1 MTVPS
6 APNPDMPPPPE
17 GQLLP
22 PEEATAPEQGP
33 SGAGVPDAFG
43 RLWTP
48 HRLAYIQG
56 AGKPTGPGADEGCPF
71 CVAPTLSDEES
82 LIVARGE
89 LVYSILNLYPYNSG
103 HVLICPYRH
112 LADYTELTGEE
123 SAEFADYTM
132 RAIRALRTA
141 SGPHGFNIGMNLG
154 TVAGAGIAAHLHQ
167 HVVPRWG
174 GDTNFMPVVG
184 RTRVL
189 PQLLADTRKLLADA
203 WPAG

>member
-1 MTVPS
+1 
-6 APNPDMPPPPE
+6 MPPA
-17 GQLLP
+17 
-22 PEEATAPEQGP
+22 EASGP
-33 SGAGVPDAFG
+33 GAGVPGAGVPDAFG

-71 CVAPTLSDEES
+71 CVAPTLTDEEA
-82 LIVARGE
+82 LIVARGS
-89 LVYSILNLYPYNSG
+89 LVYAILNLYPYNSG

-112 LADYTELTGEE
+112 LADYTELTAGE

-132 RAIRALRTA
+132 RAIGALRTA

-203 WPAG
+203 WPGA